1 MQIQWQT
8 NTTLTLKGKEYRV
21 VINPVESTGSK
32 PIISLRENDLL
43 ISTTNIQ
50 IPDTKGYH
58 INGAGE
64 YSYQGVTVRTKVIK
78 QSDDSDKVNLIS
90 LSVENI
96 LLAVVCGITKELN
109 PAELEFIGSP
119 DILIISLNESFG
131 SEKIVHLISAV
142 EPRIVVPV
150 YTTDAHLQALNSEY
164 GVKQE
169 SQNELTMKKAELPFD
184 SIEIKPLI
192 PQIKS

>member
-21 VINPVESTGSK
+21 IINPVESTGDK
-32 PIISLRENDLL
+32 PVVSLKENDLL

-50 IPDTKGYH
+50 IPETKGYH

-64 YSYQGVTVRTKVIK
+64 YSYQGVTVRTQVIK
-78 QSDDSDKVNLIS
+78 QADDAPKINLIS
-90 LSVENI
+90 LSVENM
-96 LLAVVCGITKELN
+96 LLAVVCGITKELS

-131 SEKIVHLISAV
+131 SEKTVQLISAV

-150 YTTDAHLQALNSEY
+150 YTTDAQLQALNSEY